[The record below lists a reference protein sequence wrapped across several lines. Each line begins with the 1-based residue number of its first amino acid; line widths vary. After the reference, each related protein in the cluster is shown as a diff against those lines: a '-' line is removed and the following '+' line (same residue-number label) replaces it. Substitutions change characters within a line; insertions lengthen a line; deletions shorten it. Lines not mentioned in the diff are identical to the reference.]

1 MDAQRRQTGK
11 IFVDNAQFIAPTGAF
26 GAGDTGGRQL
36 ATAGY
41 NPSVM
46 ISVQFDT
53 ARVTLTGNANKPRAW
68 VLWLALTLALRL
80 YNAG

>member
-11 IFVDNAQFIAPTGAF
+11 IFVDNAQFVTPTGAF
-26 GAGDTGGRQL
+26 TAGDTGGRQL

-53 ARVTLTGNANKPRAW
+53 ARVVPTGAANKPRAW
-68 VLWLALTLALRL
+68 GALACCYLGTPA
-80 YNAG
+80 A